1 VEWFKNIEKKCKT
14 KNFVFSGGVANNVKA
29 NKVIAEQKFVKNLWI
44 PPGPGDESLCLGAV
58 YSYVYDKL
66 GPNKSLH
73 YIKSPSN
80 AYWGPKVF
88 DEDISSFKKNNLIK
102 ENFNFTIDRD
112 YKKVAKLLHKGE
124 IVFVC
129 MGKQEFGPRAL
140 GHRSIICDPS
150 KLELVKKI
158 NSTIKMRDFWMPFTP
173 SILDSYKNK
182 YIKMN
187 SKLNLNYMT
196 SCLDTTELGKIHL
209 RAAIHQSD
217 FTVRPQIVNKS
228 TCPQYFKLITSFSK
242 ESGIGAVLN
251 TSLNMHEYPIIT
263 KPIDIIKEIIKNNK
277 YINFNIL
284 IEDNLYLRK

>member
-1 VEWFKNIEKKCKT
+1 
-14 KNFVFSGGVANNVKA
+14 
-29 NKVIAEQKFVKNLWI
+29 
-44 PPGPGDESLCLGAV
+44 
-58 YSYVYDKL
+58 
-66 GPNKSLH
+66 
-73 YIKSPSN
+73 
-80 AYWGPKVF
+80 
-88 DEDISSFKKNNLIK
+88 
-102 ENFNFTIDRD
+102 
-112 YKKVAKLLHKGE
+112 
-124 IVFVC
+124 
-129 MGKQEFGPRAL
+129 
-140 GHRSIICDPS
+140 
-150 KLELVKKI
+150 
-158 NSTIKMRDFWMPFTP
+158 
-173 SILDSYKNK
+173 
-182 YIKMN
+182 
-187 SKLNLNYMT
+187 MT